1 MNPFKLLGALKDMG
15 KIQEDMKESARRLK
29 ENVYDGA
36 AGGGLVSVKATGDL
50 QLSEVTID
58 ASLVADKDMDLIQEL
73 IVEAANSAL
82 AKARED
88 AAATMQKT
96 LQERLDIPG
105 LDGLMKGMMP

>member
-15 KIQEDMKESARRLK
+15 KIQEEMKESARKLK

-50 QLSEVTID
+50 QLSEVKID
-58 ASLVADKDMDLIQEL
+58 ASLIADKDMDLIQEL
-73 IVEAANSAL
+73 IVEAANAAL

-88 AAATMQKT
+88 AAVTMQKT

>member
-15 KIQEDMKESARRLK
+15 KIQEEMKESAKKLR
-29 ENVYDGA
+29 ENIYDGA
-36 AGGGLVSVKATGDL
+36 AGGGLVTVKATGDL
-50 QLSEVTID
+50 QLTAVTID
-58 ASLVADKDMDLIQEL
+58 PSLIADKDVDLIQEL
-73 IVEAANSAL
+73 IVEAANAAL
-82 AKARED
+82 TKARDD